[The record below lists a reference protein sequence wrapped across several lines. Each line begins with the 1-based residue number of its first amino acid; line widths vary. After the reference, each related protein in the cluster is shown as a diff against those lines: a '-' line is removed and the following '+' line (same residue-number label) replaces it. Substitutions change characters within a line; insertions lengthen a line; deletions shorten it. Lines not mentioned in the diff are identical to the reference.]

1 MTITPQAPHKGTRL
15 VGDPLLA
22 ESVNVPCW
30 QVRMDVDMDAD
41 DRIGAASVVLADG
54 RVATVVVQTA
64 AEAEALAAARIA
76 RAGSDLLA
84 ADCRPVAHAVADALV
99 AAGMGSG

>member
-1 MTITPQAPHKGTRL
+1 MAENITIESVTETTRV

-22 ESVNVPCW
+22 EATREPC
-30 QVRMDVDMDAD
+30 VRLVLDMT
-41 DRIGAASVVLADG
+41 R
-54 RVATVVVQTA
+54 

-84 ADCRPVAHAVADALV
+84 DQAKPVAHAVADALV
-99 AAGMGSG
+99 AAGLGAP

>member
-1 MTITPQAPHKGTRL
+1 MHALPPVEYRGEGADMH
-15 VGDPLLA
+15 D
-22 ESVNVPCW
+22 ESR
-30 QVRMDVDMDAD
+30 VRMILDMT
-41 DRIGAASVVLADG
+41 R
-54 RVATVVVQTA
+54 

>member
-1 MTITPQAPHKGTRL
+1 MEGRNVQRVEVLASMTAAPERRVRL
-15 VGDPLLA
+15 V
-22 ESVNVPCW
+22 
-30 QVRMDVDMDAD
+30 VDM
-41 DRIGAASVVLADG
+41 
-54 RVATVVVQTA
+54 TE
-64 AEAEALAAARIA
+64 AEAEALAAAHIA